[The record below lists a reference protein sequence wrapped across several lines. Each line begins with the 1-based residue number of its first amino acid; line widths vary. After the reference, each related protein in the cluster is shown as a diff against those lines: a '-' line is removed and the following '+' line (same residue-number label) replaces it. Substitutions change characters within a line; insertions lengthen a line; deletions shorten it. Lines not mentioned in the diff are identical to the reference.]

1 VLALLRRYPDF
12 RRLWLAQVVS
22 QGGDWLSRMA
32 VLALIGSLGG
42 SAAGAGVGALF
53 GVELA
58 LRLLPTA
65 VFGPLAGAV
74 ADRVSRRA
82 LMVTTDIA
90 RAGIVLLMLFVDEP
104 GELPVLYVLVF
115 AQMGLAIFFN
125 AARAAALPSTVSG
138 DDLHGAYT
146 LSAATWSA
154 MLTIGSLL
162 GGVLLAQLG
171 VGAVFYID
179 AGTYLVSAL
188 VLLRLRLP
196 PSSGADEPFR
206 WREVLLFADLAR
218 AWRHARSRSVGRAVL
233 AKTYWGTAGGYLV
246 LLSVAGSTRFAGALD
261 APPERAALGAAGL
274 ATGML
279 YAARGFGTGLGPVLA
294 RRVLGSRVESLRLQI
309 ALGFFL
315 AALAYLG
322 FGVAPSLTL
331 ACAFVVLA
339 HMGGST
345 LWVASTTW
353 WQGRVEDEFRGR
365 VFALEFLGMTVAF
378 TAGGVLSGMVY
389 DATGSL
395 LTAVCVTS
403 AATVISGLLWLH
415 RAHRR
420 PLEPTREDAAVAE
433 TLPAG

>member
-1 VLALLRRYPDF
+1 MLALLRRYPDF

-154 MLTIGSLL
+154 ISERC
-162 GGVLLAQLG
+162 LAW
-171 VGAVFYID
+171 F
-179 AGTYLVSAL
+179 S
-188 VLLRLRLP
+188 RLC
-196 PSSGADEPFR
+196 SSHR
-206 WREVLLFADLAR
+206 
-218 AWRHARSRSVGRAVL
+218 ARSRLPRPSCSIWLPAH
-233 AKTYWGTAGGYLV
+233 
-246 LLSVAGSTRFAGALD
+246 
-261 APPERAALGAAGL
+261 
-274 ATGML
+274 
-279 YAARGFGTGLGPVLA
+279 
-294 RRVLGSRVESLRLQI
+294 SRV
-309 ALGFFL
+309 
-315 AALAYLG
+315 
-322 FGVAPSLTL
+322 P
-331 ACAFVVLA
+331 
-339 HMGGST
+339 
-345 LWVASTTW
+345 
-353 WQGRVEDEFRGR
+353 
-365 VFALEFLGMTVAF
+365 
-378 TAGGVLSGMVY
+378 
-389 DATGSL
+389 
-395 LTAVCVTS
+395 S
-403 AATVISGLLWLH
+403 AATRAKCTWAERKATRWL
-415 RAHRR
+415 R
-420 PLEPTREDAAVAE
+420 
-433 TLPAG
+433 